1 MDYRKALAFA
11 LVLMIALAL
20 AACTSSDGV
29 LSGSAEVRVLVTDAP
44 SDYIASADVTFS
56 RVYLKADDDDMGMET
71 ENTDGAGDVDL
82 LAEGADPV
90 TYDLMLLRDG
100 IEALLAGAV
109 VPEGTY
115 HQLRMVVQS
124 ATVTL
129 AEGVTFEDGSNTAT
143 LFTPSGMQSGIKVQL
158 AAPIMAES
166 GSLTIVV
173 VDFDVDENFVIHGD
187 PTTPDGI
194 SDILFTPSLHERS
207 RAEMSAG

>member
-1 MDYRKALAFA
+1 MKCRLILTFAFIVMIACALAG
-11 LVLMIALAL
+11 
-20 AACTSSDGV
+20 CTSSDGV
-29 LSGSAEVRVLVTDAP
+29 FDGTAEIHVLVTDAP

-56 RVYLKADDDDMGMET
+56 RVYLKADDGDTDM
-71 ENTDGAGDVDL
+71 ENGDGAGDVDL
-82 LAEGADPV
+82 LDEGADPV

-100 IEALLAGAV
+100 IEALLAEAM

-129 AEGVTFEDGSNTAT
+129 ADGVTFEDGSNMAT

-158 AAPIMAES
+158 AEPIMADD

-173 VDFDVDENFVIHGD
+173 VDFDVNENFVIHGD
-187 PTTPDGI
+187 PTVPNGV
-194 SDILFTPSLHERS
+194 SDILFTPSLNEKS
-207 RAEMSAG
+207 RTTS